1 MIWRIQHDDSS
12 SFLDMDGTILNE
24 DNRVTNHTND
34 VIQEVRQK
42 ALKYLLRQEEHMMK
56 FHI

>member
-1 MIWRIQHDDSS
+1 MTTQAV
-12 SFLDMDGTILNE
+12 FLDMDGTILNE

-42 ALKYLLRQEEHMMK
+42 GIKVFIATEEHMMK

>member
-1 MIWRIQHDDSS
+1 
-12 SFLDMDGTILNE
+12 MDGTILNE